1 MKKLVA
7 MTVASVLAVSISL
20 PAAMAATQSAEV
32 KSSVSFRENPS
43 TSSKVMRYLSKGEAV
58 TVLNE
63 VNAYW
68 VQVKDQQGTIGYVSS
83 SDKYI
88 NVKQSTSGEAA
99 KPATGNAVIKASV
112 SLRKTASTAGER
124 IRYLSKGESVS
135 IISQPNSYW
144 YEVKDS
150 SGNRGFISTSPQ
162 YVKVNAGQSVPGG
175 TNTNTNG
182 PSPGGSASKPPV
194 GQAATIEAII
204 AAGNRYLGTPY
215 EYGSDRNSTKTFDCS
230 AFIRAAFRD
239 GASLTLPSDSRQ
251 QGDYVKAKG
260 KTTTNWKQLKRGDLM
275 FFMSYKGTKES
286 AYSGI
291 NKAKATITHAG
302 IYLGNGQ
309 ILHTYSKESGGV
321 RVDSITGK
329 HWEYRFLFGGSAL

>member
-1 MKKLVA
+1 MKKLA
-7 MTVASVLAVSISL
+7 AITVASILAASISL

-32 KSSVSFRENPS
+32 KSSVSFRESPS
-43 TSSKVMRYLSKGEAV
+43 TSSNVMRYLSKGEGV

-68 VQVKDQQGTIGYVSS
+68 YQVKDQQGTVGYVSS
-83 SDKYI
+83 NDKYI
-88 NVKQSTSGEAA
+88 NVTQSNSGEAA
-99 KPATGNAVIKASV
+99 KSGSGNAVIQSSV
-112 SLRKTASTAGER
+112 SLRKSASTTGER

-144 YEVKDS
+144 YEVKDA

-162 YVKVNAGQSVPGG
+162 FVKVNAGQSVPGG
-175 TNTNTNG
+175 NNSNT
-182 PSPGGSASKPPV
+182 GGSVSKPPV
-194 GQAATIEAII
+194 GQASKVEAII

-215 EYGSDRNSTKTFDCS
+215 EFGSDRNSTRTFDCS

-239 GASLTLPSDSRQ
+239 GANITLPSDSRQ

-260 KTTTNWKQLKRGDLM
+260 KTSTNWKQLKRGDLM

-321 RVDSITGK
+321 RVDSIAGK

>member
-1 MKKLVA
+1 MKKFAA
-7 MTVASVLAVSISL
+7 MTVASILAASISL

-32 KSSVSFRENPS
+32 KSSVSFRESPS
-43 TSSKVMRYLSKGEAV
+43 TSANVMRYLSKGEGV

-68 VQVKDQQGTIGYVSS
+68 YQVKDQQGTVGYVSS
-83 SDKYI
+83 SDKYM
-88 NVKQSTSGEAA
+88 NVSQSISGEAA
-99 KPATGNAVIKASV
+99 KSASGNAVIQSSV
-112 SLRKTASTAGER
+112 SLRKTASTTGER

-144 YEVKDS
+144 YEVKDARGS
-150 SGNRGFISTSPQ
+150 RGFISTSPQ
-162 YVKVNAGQSVPGG
+162 FVKLNAGQTVPGG
-175 TNTNTNG
+175 NNSNSNG
-182 PSPGGSASKPPV
+182 SSSNGSASKPSV
-194 GQAATIEAII
+194 GQASKVEAII

-215 EYGSDRNSTKTFDCS
+215 EYGSDRNSTRTFDCS
-230 AFIRAAFRD
+230 AFVRAAFRD
-239 GASLTLPSDSRQ
+239 GAKLTIPSDSRQ

-260 KTTTNWKQLKRGDLM
+260 KTSTNWKQLKRGDLM
-275 FFMSYKGTKES
+275 FFMSYKGTKAS

-291 NKAKATITHAG
+291 NKSKATITHVG